1 MSDLSLRTDPSAVR
15 GSAPPWHRP
24 ERYWPSISGATADQD
39 PPFAVG
45 HLPALRHNLA
55 ELIRRAA
62 GKPIRIASKSLR
74 VRGLVEDCQ
83 RVPGV
88 RGVLAYTLAEAIWL
102 AGTVDDVVV
111 GYPSV
116 DRTAIAALI
125 ADAEICRRVTIM
137 IDDPAQL
144 DLIDAIAA
152 PSRRPE
158 IAVCLELDASLDL
171 AGRHLGVYRSPLHT
185 PEAVL
190 ALARQVLCRRGF
202 RLVGLMAYE
211 AQIAG
216 LGNAVPGR
224 PARSAVVRRMQQ
236 RSAGELAQRR
246 GRAVRAIRELLA
258 AAGRPDLEF
267 VNGGGTGSIE
277 STTADGS
284 VTEIAAGSGIFGS
297 HLFDGYRDF
306 TPAPAVGF
314 ALSVVRR
321 PRPGIATVQGGG
333 WIASGPP
340 GADRS
345 PLPVWPTGLSLIGTE
360 GAGEVQTPL
369 RGPNADRLAIG
380 DRVWF
385 RHSKAGEISE
395 HVDSLM
401 IIDGS
406 ESGDWTIID
415 RLPTYR
421 GEGRTFL

>member
-1 MSDLSLRTDPSAVR
+1 MPDLSSTDLSPSGA
-15 GSAPPWHRP
+15 SSTPWQQP
-24 ERYWPSISGATADQD
+24 ERYWPSIETATADLD

-45 HLPALRHNLA
+45 QLPALRHNLA
-55 ELIRRAA
+55 ELITRAD

-74 VRGLVEDCQ
+74 VRGLIEDCQ
-83 RVPGV
+83 QVSGV
-88 RGVLAYTLAEAIWL
+88 AGVLAYTLAEAVWL
-102 AGTVDDVVV
+102 AETIDDVVV

-116 DRTAIAALI
+116 DRTAIAVLTADPEI
-125 ADAEICRRVTIM
+125 ARRVTIM
-137 IDDPAQL
+137 VDDVAQL
-144 DLIDAIAA
+144 DLIDAVAA

-171 AGRHLGVYRSPLHT
+171 VGQHLGVYRSPLHS

-190 ALARQVLCRRGF
+190 ATARQVLSRQGF

-216 LGNAVPGR
+216 LGNAVPGH
-224 PARSAVVRRMQQ
+224 PVRSAVVRRMQQ
-236 RSAGELAQRR
+236 RSTGELAERR
-246 GRAVRAIRELLA
+246 GRTVRAVRDLLG
-258 AAGRPDLEF
+258 AAGRPDLKF

-297 HLFDGYRDF
+297 HLFDNYRDF

-321 PRPGIATVQGGG
+321 PRPEIATVQGGG

-345 PLPVWPTGLSLIGTE
+345 PMPVWPAGLSFVATE

-369 RGPNADRLAIG
+369 RGRNADRLRIG

-385 RHSKAGEISE
+385 RHCKAGELSE
-395 HVDSLM
+395 HVDSMM
-401 IIDGS
+401 IIDDGGP
-406 ESGDWTIID
+406 GDWAITD

-421 GEGRTFL
+421 GEDKVFL